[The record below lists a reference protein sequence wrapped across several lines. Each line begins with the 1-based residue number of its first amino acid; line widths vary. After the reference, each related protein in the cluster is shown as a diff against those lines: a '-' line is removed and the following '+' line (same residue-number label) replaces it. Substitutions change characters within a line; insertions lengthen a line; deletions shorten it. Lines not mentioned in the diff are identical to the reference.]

1 MSDPKKEKKEI
12 KLPENVMVDY
22 AFERMLKSFLHQV
35 EKDGILQEIRARRY
49 YVKPSEIK
57 RLAKKSKK
65 RRY

>member
-12 KLPENVMVDY
+12 NLPENVPVDY
-22 AFERMLKSFLHQV
+22 TFERMLKSFLHQV

-49 YVKPSEIK
+49 YVKPSEIR